1 MNRFTR
7 LVSLLSL
14 SAFVATGSLVALPST
29 ANAKTTMVKAHTMKT
44 KSGKVVLVK
53 AHKMTVKSKTKTKVK
68 GYTKVTKSGKVIKV
82 KAYTRKAPKMKP
94 MGKMKM

>member
-14 SAFVATGSLVALPST
+14 SAFVAAGSLIALPST

-44 KSGKVVLVK
+44 KSGKIVNVK
-53 AHKMTVKSKTKTKVK
+53 AHKMTVKSKSKIKVK
-68 GYTKVTKSGKVIKV
+68 GYTKITKSGKVVHV
-82 KAYTRKAPKMKP
+82 KGYTRKAPKMKP
-94 MGKMKM
+94 MGKKKM

>member
-14 SAFVATGSLVALPST
+14 SAFVVAGSLVALPST

-44 KSGKVVLVK
+44 KSGKIVLVK
-53 AHKMTVKSKTKTKVK
+53 SHKMTVKPKTKIKVK
-68 GYTKVTKSGKVIKV
+68 GYTKVTKTGKVVHV
-82 KAYTRKAPKMKP
+82 KGYTRKAPKMKP